1 MTLPGSDAKN
11 IGGTAP
17 ILPIGSVLTGLVF
30 FCLMDV
36 TMKSLSISL
45 GAYNAMFWRGL
56 LSIMLVGTIYFA
68 RRPRMPSGRTLKV
81 HVQRGIITVFMAFLF
96 FWALV
101 RVPLAEAVALTFIA
115 PIIALYMAA
124 VFLGETIHRNAIIAC
139 ILGLGGVVII
149 GWGKMSGEYSNDEL
163 LGLGAVLLSALL
175 YAGNLVI
182 QRSQALLAGPIEIS
196 FFQNLIVAV
205 CYTAVAPFFAVAP
218 DMQYAPLL
226 LVAALLS
233 IISGLFFAWGYA
245 RAEAQVLIN
254 LEYSAFLWAAIFGW
268 VFFREP
274 VTLPTILGAVLI
286 VAGCILATRRRRPVA
301 HVEPTVL

>member
-1 MTLPGSDAKN
+1 MALPGSDTK
-11 IGGTAP
+11 ILGVSAP
-17 ILPIGSVLTGLVF
+17 IFPIGSVLTGLMF
-30 FCLMDV
+30 FSLMDV

-56 LSIMLVGTIYFA
+56 LSIILVGMLYFA
-68 RRPRMPSGRTLKV
+68 RRPRMPSGSTLKI
-81 HVQRGIITVFMAFLF
+81 HIQRGIITVFMAFLF

-124 VFLGETIHRNAIIAC
+124 VFLGETIHRNAIIASV
-139 ILGLGGVVII
+139 LGLAGVVII
-149 GWGKMSGEYSNDEL
+149 GWGKMSGEYSDDEL
-163 LGLGAVLLSALL
+163 LGFGAVLLAALL

-196 FFQNLIVAV
+196 FFQNLVVGV
-205 CYTAVAPFFAVAP
+205 CYAVVAPFFAVAP

-226 LVAALLS
+226 LAAALLS
-233 IISGLFFAWGYA
+233 IISGMFFAWGYA

-254 LEYSAFLWAAIFGW
+254 LEYSAFVWAAIFGW

-274 VTLPTILGAVLI
+274 VTLPTVSGAVLI
-286 VAGCILATRRRRPVA
+286 VTGCILATRRRPVV
-301 HVEPTVL
+301 HIESTVV

>member
-1 MTLPGSDAKN
+1 MSLSGSDSQN
-11 IGGTAP
+11 NGPAP
-17 ILPIGSVLTGLVF
+17 ILPIGSVLTGLAF

-56 LSIMLVGTIYFA
+56 LSIILVGTLYLA
-68 RRPRMPSGRTLKV
+68 RRPKLPSGRTLKV
-81 HVQRGIITVFMAFLF
+81 HIQRGIITVFMAFLF

-101 RVPLAEAVALTFIA
+101 RVPLAEAVALSFIA

-124 VFLGETIHRNAIIAC
+124 VFLGETIHRNAIIASV
-139 ILGLGGVVII
+139 LGLAGVVII
-149 GWGKMSGEYSNDEL
+149 GWGKMSGEYTDDEL
-163 LGLGAVLLSALL
+163 LGFGAVLLSAVL
-175 YAGNLVI
+175 YAANLVL

-196 FFQNLIVAV
+196 FFQNLVVGVSYAI
-205 CYTAVAPFFAVAP
+205 VAPFFAVVP
-218 DMQYAPLL
+218 DMQHAPLFL
-226 LVAALLS
+226 AAALLS

-274 VTLPTILGAVLI
+274 VTLPTISGAVLI
-286 VAGCILATRRRRPVA
+286 VAGCIIATRRGKPVA
-301 HVEPTVL
+301 HVETTAV